1 MITGKD
7 ILNAWLIWKS
17 AGLTPPNAGTPAE
30 LQAMRES
37 MLKQYGGLEPETW
50 QKVINKL
57 SHGNHWPRF
66 TDIDDVIKSL
76 REKAEGERV
85 MKALPKPASLHKANI
100 AKIHA
105 IVEHIFKHG
114 SFNGLIQPVS
124 EDFKAYAKKL
134 FPDCNDEFIRR
145 NYCDI
150 AAVKKQDTI
159 CELCSAG
166 VLTEGCPVYGHKQF
180 LRIDK
185 RGGNTYICA
194 DSNICSKYSRSV

>member
-7 ILNAWLIWKS
+7 ILNAWLVWKS

-30 LQAMRES
+30 LQAMTES

-57 SHGNHWPRF
+57 SHGSHWPRF
-66 TDIDDVIKSL
+66 ADIDAAVKELTPSKEPQAPQPIN
-76 REKAEGERV
+76 R
-85 MKALPKPASLHKANI
+85 KANL

-124 EDFKAYAKKL
+124 DEFKAYAKKL

-150 AAVKKQDTI
+150 AAVQKQDTI

-166 VLTEGCPVYGHKQF
+166 VLPEGCPVYGHKQF

-194 DSNICSKYSRSV
+194 DSNICSRYSRKV

>member
-1 MITGKD
+1 MFQQYGHLDSDFWRQVVD
-7 ILNAWLIWKS
+7 ILSHS
-17 AGLTPPNAGTPAE
+17 A
-30 LQAMRES
+30 
-37 MLKQYGGLEPETW
+37 K
-50 QKVINKL
+50 
-57 SHGNHWPRF
+57 WPRF

-150 AAVKKQDTI
+150 AAVQKQDTI

-194 DSNICSKYSRSV
+194 DSNICSRYSRSV

>member
-1 MITGKD
+1 MT
-7 ILNAWLIWKS
+7 
-17 AGLTPPNAGTPAE
+17 
-30 LQAMRES
+30 ES

-57 SHGNHWPRF
+57 SHGSHWPRF
-66 TDIDDVIKSL
+66 ADIDAAVKELTPSEEPQAPQPIN
-76 REKAEGERV
+76 R
-85 MKALPKPASLHKANI
+85 KANL

-124 EDFKAYAKKL
+124 DEFKAYAKKL

-150 AAVKKQDTI
+150 AAVQKQDTI

-194 DSNICSKYSRSV
+194 DSNICSRYSRSV

>member
-30 LQAMRES
+30 LQAMTES

-57 SHGNHWPRF
+57 SHGSHWPRF
-66 TDIDDVIKSL
+66 ADIDAAVKELTPSKEPQAPQPIN
-76 REKAEGERV
+76 R
-85 MKALPKPASLHKANI
+85 KANL

-124 EDFKAYAKKL
+124 DEFKAYAKKL

-150 AAVKKQDTI
+150 AAVQKQDTI

-166 VLTEGCPVYGHKQF
+166 VLPEGCPVYGHKQF

-185 RGGNTYICA
+185 RGGNTYMCV
-194 DSNICSKYSRSV
+194 DSNVCGKYQRQT

>member
-30 LQAMRES
+30 LQAMTES

-57 SHGNHWPRF
+57 SHGSHWPRF
-66 TDIDDVIKSL
+66 ADIDAAVKELTPSEEPQAPQPIN
-76 REKAEGERV
+76 R
-85 MKALPKPASLHKANI
+85 KANL

-124 EDFKAYAKKL
+124 DEFKAYAKKL

-150 AAVKKQDTI
+150 AAVQKQDTI

-194 DSNICSKYSRSV
+194 DSNICSRYSRSV

>member
-1 MITGKD
+1 MMTGKD

-30 LQAMRES
+30 LQAMTES

-66 TDIDDVIKSL
+66 ADIDAAIKEL
-76 REKAEGERV
+76 
-85 MKALPKPASLHKANI
+85 KPPEQPQAPQPINRKANL

-150 AAVKKQDTI
+150 AAVQKQDTI

-194 DSNICSKYSRSV
+194 DSNICSK

>member
-7 ILNAWLIWKS
+7 ILNAWLVWQS
-17 AGLTPPNAGTPAE
+17 AGLIPPNAGTPAE
-30 LQAMRES
+30 LQAMTES

-66 TDIDDVIKSL
+66 ADIDAAVKEL
-76 REKAEGERV
+76 TPPEQPQ
-85 MKALPKPASLHKANI
+85 ALPKPASLYRANL

-124 EDFKAYAKKL
+124 DEFKAYAKKL

-150 AAVKKQDTI
+150 AAVQKQDTI

-166 VLTEGCPVYGHKQF
+166 VLPEGCPVYGHKQF

-194 DSNICSKYSRSV
+194 DSNVCSRYSRSV

>member
-17 AGLTPPNAGTPAE
+17 AGLTPPNAGTPVE
-30 LQAMRES
+30 LQAMTES

-66 TDIDDVIKSL
+66 ADIDTAVKEL
-76 REKAEGERV
+76 
-85 MKALPKPASLHKANI
+85 KPPEQPQAPQPINRKANL

-150 AAVKKQDTI
+150 AAVQKQDTI

-194 DSNICSKYSRSV
+194 DSNICSRYSRSV

>member
-1 MITGKD
+1 MITDKD

-17 AGLTPPNAGTPAE
+17 AGLTPPNAGTPEE
-30 LQAMRES
+30 LQAMTES

-66 TDIDDVIKSL
+66 ADIDTAVKEL
-76 REKAEGERV
+76 
-85 MKALPKPASLHKANI
+85 KPPEQPQAPQPINRKANL
-100 AKIHA
+100 AKMHA
-105 IVEHIFKHG
+105 IIEHIGKHG
-114 SFNGLIQPVS
+114 SFKGLLQEPSPAVI
-124 EDFKAYAKKL
+124 EYAKRL
-134 FPDCNDEFIRR
+134 FPDCDTDFVSR

-150 AAVKKQDTI
+150 AAVQKQDTI
-159 CELCSAG
+159 CELCKAG
-166 VLTEGCPVYGHKQF
+166 VLPEGCPVYGHKQF

-194 DSNICSKYSRSV
+194 DSNICSRYSRSV